1 MPMMSNG
8 GSGTSLPYSGGR
20 TGTSMLSSSSGYMN
34 ASGKTEYQMMLERLV
49 AQQGEAS
56 PAARELRW
64 YMSSGRNSAER
75 EQARKQRMLFNKES
89 PEARTQR
96 LASQYANYMGSIGG
110 GGGNYSDYMRQFA
123 MSPREFEEYQS
134 SPLTKWG
141 ESLQK
146 QSERPLQDMKPKQPG
161 GRFGKNLVDPM
172 VRVKQDPQGN
182 WVQAEPGERNKTR
195 MVRQSELIGRGKQ
208 QEALELQKLNPLI
221 RQEEREKEKQEIS
234 REKFVNEAAE
244 TARISQQ
251 TAELVK
257 RLGGEGGTAYQRAKS
272 KEGIDL
278 IKSGMS
284 AEQAFNALQSMSE
297 EELASE
303 ARKTKAAEETYKRQQ
318 AGRYDIELF
327 KMDIAEINRLANSD
341 PQKAAIERQTKIAEV
356 NRLIRQQQADMA
368 GDNELLRRLERG
380 GTVEDKNGVPITLE
394 EILSVISG
402 RDSIIDEYTK
412 LLNMLGSY

>member
-1 MPMMSNG
+1 MPMMSSG

-34 ASGKTEYQMMLERLV
+34 ASGKTEYQMMLEQLV

>member
-1 MPMMSNG
+1 MPMMSSG

>member
-1 MPMMSNG
+1 
-8 GSGTSLPYSGGR
+8 
-20 TGTSMLSSSSGYMN
+20 
-34 ASGKTEYQMMLERLV
+34 MMLERLV

>member
-1 MPMMSNG
+1 MAMMSNR
-8 GSGTSLPYSGGR
+8 GSGTSLPYSSGIS
-20 TGTSMLSSSSGYMN
+20 GTSIRSSSSGYMN
-34 ASGKTEYQMMLERLV
+34 TSGKTEYQIMLERLV
-49 AQQGEAS
+49 ARQGENS

-96 LASQYANYMGSIGG
+96 LASQYSNYMQSVGG

-123 MSPREFEEYQS
+123 MSPREFEQYQS

-141 ESLQK
+141 ESLQR
-146 QSERPLQDMKPKQPG
+146 QGERPLQDMKPKQPG
-161 GRFGKNLVDPM
+161 GRFGKDLVDPM
-172 VRVKQDPQGN
+172 VRVKQVNGQ
-182 WVQAEPGERNKTR
+182 WVPADPGERGKTR

-208 QEALELQKLNPLI
+208 QEAFELQKLNPLI
-221 RQEEREKEKQEIS
+221 QKEQREQEQQEIT

-257 RLGGEGGTAYQRAKS
+257 KLGGEGGTAYQRAKS

-303 ARKTKAAEETYKRQQ
+303 ARKTAAAEETYKRQQ
-318 AGRYDIELF
+318 AGRYDIKLLE
-327 KMDIAEINRLANSD
+327 MDIAQINRLANSD
-341 PQKAAIERQTKIAEV
+341 PRKAAVERQTKIAEV
-356 NRLIRQQQADMA
+356 NRLIREQQAEIA
-368 GDNELLRRLERG
+368 KDNELFRRIERG
-380 GTVEDKNGVPITLE
+380 E
-394 EILSVISG
+394 EIVVKEGEEPPTREEVAARISA
-402 RDSIIDEYTK
+402 RDSIIDEYTT